1 MVSHF
6 LLMVIFALL
15 TSTVIA
21 LVTKK
26 TPKEQWLYFWKFFG
40 SLVLIAL
47 LIAWIM
53 YPFPTK

>member
-1 MVSHF
+1 MVS
-6 LLMVIFALL
+6 FALL
-15 TSTVIA
+15 TSTVVS

-26 TPKEQWLYFWKFFG
+26 TPKEQWLYFWKFFA

-53 YPFPTK
+53 YPFPSK

>member
-6 LLMVIFALL
+6 FLMVTFAFL

-26 TPKEQWLYFWKFFG
+26 TAKEQWLYFWKFFG

>member
-1 MVSHF
+1 MV
-6 LLMVIFALL
+6 VFALL

-26 TPKEQWLYFWKFFG
+26 TQKEQWRYFWKFFA

-53 YPFPTK
+53 YPFPMK